1 MTASDSSLH
10 DLMVEAIASRD
21 VKLPVFNPVALRL
34 QQTLHND
41 DAKVADIEKMVI
53 EDQALSSQIL
63 RVANAAFYR
72 GLQPITTIRKAI
84 VRLGIEQVAN
94 LAMIVSMQQLC
105 RKTSGQFM
113 AYQEKLWRHAF
124 ASATGSKW
132 LAEHCGYRNEADTAF
147 LAGLLH
153 NIGQLALLKIMDDL
167 RTAGAISADLPETL
181 IVEILNSDMHTR
193 QGYLLAQKW
202 NLPEQ
207 YCIVVRDHH
216 QEPVDP
222 NHTLLLLVRL
232 ADQACEKLGI
242 GLHGDPAIALAA
254 TQEAQALGLGEI
266 TLAEM
271 EILLEDSVAM
281 AQQI

>member
-10 DLMVEAIASRD
+10 DLIIEAIASHD

-34 QQTLHND
+34 QQTLRDD

-72 GLQPITTIRKAI
+72 GLQQITTIRKAI
-84 VRLGIEQVAN
+84 VRLGIEQVAK

-105 RKTSGQFM
+105 RKTSSQFM
-113 AYQEKLWRHAF
+113 VYQEKLWRHAF

-167 RTAGAISADLPETL
+167 RTSGAISANLTETL
-181 IVEILNSDMHTR
+181 IIEILDSDMHTQ

-202 NLPEQ
+202 NLPDQ
-207 YCIVVRDHH
+207 YSVVVRDHH
-216 QEPVDP
+216 QEPVDA
-222 NHTLLLLVRL
+222 NNTLLLLVRL
-232 ADQACEKLGI
+232 VDQACEKLGI
-242 GLHGDPAIALAA
+242 GLHGDANIALAA

>member
-1 MTASDSSLH
+1 
-10 DLMVEAIASRD
+10 
-21 VKLPVFNPVALRL
+21 
-34 QQTLHND
+34 
-41 DAKVADIEKMVI
+41 
-53 EDQALSSQIL
+53 
-63 RVANAAFYR
+63 
-72 GLQPITTIRKAI
+72 
-84 VRLGIEQVAN
+84 
-94 LAMIVSMQQLC
+94 
-105 RKTSGQFM
+105 
-113 AYQEKLWRHAF
+113 
-124 ASATGSKW
+124 
-132 LAEHCGYRNEADTAF
+132 
-147 LAGLLH
+147 
-153 NIGQLALLKIMDDL
+153 MDDL

>member
-1 MTASDSSLH
+1 MTASDSSPH
-10 DLMVEAIASRD
+10 DLMVEAIASRE
-21 VKLPVFNPVALRL
+21 VKLPVFNPVTLRL
-34 QQTLHND
+34 QQTLHNH

-53 EDQALSSQIL
+53 EDQGLSSQIL
-63 RVANAAFYR
+63 RVANTAFYR
-72 GLQPITTIRKAI
+72 GLQPITTIRKVI
-84 VRLGIEQVAN
+84 VRLGVEQVAN
-94 LAMIVSMQQLC
+94 LAMIVSMQQLY
-105 RKTSGQFM
+105 RKTSDQFM

-167 RTAGAISADLPETL
+167 RTAGASADLPETL
-181 IVEILNSDMHTR
+181 SIEILDSDMHTR

-202 NLPEQ
+202 NLPDQ
-207 YCIVVRDHH
+207 YCVVRDHH
-216 QEPVDP
+216 QEPVDA

-232 ADQACEKLGI
+232 VDQACEKLQI

-254 TQEAQALGLGEI
+254 TQEAQALGLGEM